1 VGTSNIGQG
10 VAFTKLESV
19 EESTKFPPFTVGY
32 YQDLHYQSLQEL
44 PQDNSEVPQRELD
57 LSRNSDHVRR
67 MIDEERLLDESV
79 FQSDSD
85 FEEIYQ
91 SDNELDSFE
100 NNFINSDDSLTEM
113 LKKVDK
119 IREVEKDVTKLVEPT
134 VNIQFGQSR
143 NLLNRLGG

>member
-1 VGTSNIGQG
+1 MG
-10 VAFTKLESV
+10 
-19 EESTKFPPFTVGY
+19 GY

-57 LSRNSDHVRR
+57 LSINSNHGRR
-67 MIDEERLLDESV
+67 MINEERLLDESV
-79 FQSDSD
+79 FQSDSSD

-100 NNFINSDDSLTEM
+100 NNYINSDDSLTEM

-119 IREVEKDVTKLVEPT
+119 IREVDVTKLVDPT

>member
-1 VGTSNIGQG
+1 MG
-10 VAFTKLESV
+10 
-19 EESTKFPPFTVGY
+19 GY

-57 LSRNSDHVRR
+57 LSINSNHGRR
-67 MIDEERLLDESV
+67 MINEERLLDESV
-79 FQSDSD
+79 FQSDSSD

-100 NNFINSDDSLTEM
+100 NNYINSDDSLTEM

-119 IREVEKDVTKLVEPT
+119 IREVEKDVTKLVDPT